1 VPNHRSLEK
10 EGVVPNTNNIFWG
23 LVCALVLVVGLIV
36 GRMGFVGRTST
47 APSASNFREDFSF
60 TLVRDKTFK
69 NQDVD
74 VDGNEFINCTF
85 ENVVFKFAGNAPF
98 RFVTDHFGNGTKLGV
113 GSDNRPIQAA
123 IELTAAIMKV
133 NSAAQTPPR
142 ENK

>member
-1 VPNHRSLEK
+1 VR
-10 EGVVPNTNNIFWG
+10 NTNNIFWG
-23 LVCALVLVVGLIV
+23 LVCALMLVVGLIG

-47 APSASNFREDFSF
+47 APSASNFRDDFPF
-60 TLVRDKTFK
+60 TQVRDKTFK
-69 NQDVD
+69 NEDVQ

-85 ENVVFKFAGNAPF
+85 DNVIFKFAGNAPF

-123 IELTAAIMKV
+123 MELTIAIMKV
-133 NSAAQTPPR
+133 NGAAQNPPR